1 MHTISELM
9 THDHRDCDGI
19 FARAEELASDGEWAE
34 AAAALKQ
41 FANALNAH
49 FDAEESTLFPAF
61 EQATGMT
68 QGPTAVM
75 RSEHQNM
82 RDALAALQY
91 ALDKQDADD
100 FAGEAETLLI
110 MMQQHNMKE
119 ESVIYPMLDARL
131 PGEERQRLSDSVGKH
146 LSEVRAA

>member
-1 MHTISELM
+1 MNTISELM

-19 FARAEELASDGEWAE
+19 FVRAEELASDGDWAE
-34 AAAALKQ
+34 AADALKQ
-41 FANALNAH
+41 FADALNAH

-75 RSEHQNM
+75 RSEHRNM
-82 RDALAALQY
+82 RDTLAALQY

-119 ESVIYPMLDARL
+119 ESVIYPMLDTRL
-131 PGEERQRLSDSVGKH
+131 SGEEQQRLSDSVGKH
-146 LSEVRAA
+146 LTEARAA

>member
-1 MHTISELM
+1 MLFRSA
-9 THDHRDCDGI
+9 D
-19 FARAEELASDGEWAE
+19 
-34 AAAALKQ
+34 
-41 FANALNAH
+41 ALNAH

-75 RSEHQNM
+75 RSEHRNM
-82 RDALAALQY
+82 RDTLAALQY

-119 ESVIYPMLDARL
+119 ESVIYPMLDTRL
-131 PGEERQRLSDSVGKH
+131 SGEEQQRLSDSVGKH
-146 LSEVRAA
+146 LTEARAA

>member
-1 MHTISELM
+1 MNTISELM

-19 FARAEELASDGEWAE
+19 FARAEELASDGDWADAAE
-34 AAAALKQ
+34 ALKK
-41 FANALNAH
+41 FADALNAH

-68 QGPTAVM
+68 QGPTMVM
-75 RSEHQNM
+75 RHEHQNM
-82 RDALAALQY
+82 RDTLAALQY

-119 ESVIYPMLDARL
+119 ENILYPMIDQAIGQD
-131 PGEERQRLSDSVGKH
+131 GELQSRVTAGLG
-146 LSEVRAA
+146 A